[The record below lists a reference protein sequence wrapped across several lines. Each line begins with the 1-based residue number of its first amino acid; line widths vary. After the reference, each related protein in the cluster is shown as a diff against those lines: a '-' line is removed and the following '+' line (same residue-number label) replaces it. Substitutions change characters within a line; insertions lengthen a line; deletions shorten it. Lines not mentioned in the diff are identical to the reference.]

1 MTHILHYEE
10 WEDNGKWVC
19 GDVSALSANSNAW
32 WYVPRMLEIPL
43 TEYVKLLI
51 EKFHINYIHYTAKYN
66 VLLFSFSSLDE
77 CRKFKNYVNKVAREK
92 KFYIY

>member
-19 GDVSALSANSNAW
+19 GDVSALAANSNAW
-32 WYVPRMLEIPL
+32 WYIPRMLEISPV
-43 TEYVKLLI
+43 EYVKLLI
-51 EKFHINYIHYTAKYN
+51 NDFHVNYIHYRVKYN
-66 VLLFSFSSLDE
+66 VLLFSFSSLDD
-77 CRKFKNYVNKVAREK
+77 CRKFKNYINKTAREK